1 MGTTNQTNRKK
12 RLSKAQIERR
22 RRRRQRAIMIRAIS
36 LGVLLLILIGAVLGV
51 TAGIRRSSEKKA
63 AEKAAQE
70 AQIRK
75 EEEALENR
83 KNVLAKAEEL
93 AMGYD
98 YDGAI
103 ELLKSVEGYDQDAD
117 LIAAVANYT
126 AIKSTLVTV
135 DVTNVPHI
143 FYHSLINDTSRAFNV
158 SVLGQSS
165 VDGQN
170 AWMTT
175 IDEFDRI
182 TQEMYD
188 RGYVFVR
195 LRDLV
200 IETVDEDGKVH
211 FTKNTNLKLPEGK
224 KPVVLS
230 LDDLSYYHSYKA
242 AGYPDKLV
250 LDENGDVKCQ
260 YTDASGNTTLGN
272 YDVVPRL
279 EAFIKE
285 HPDASYKGA
294 RGMIALTGYNGVLG
308 YRTDVAYK
316 TGEKLTAD
324 QKEWLDEH
332 PDYNWDEDVAEAKK
346 VAEAMKE
353 DGWEFASH
361 TWGHLSVT
369 GKSVESLKTDHE
381 KWKNTVESIV
391 GPTDIIIF
399 AHGADIGS
407 WKDYSSDNEQYA
419 YYKSQGFNF
428 FCNVDGSQKA
438 WIQIREDYV
447 RQGRINLDGYM
458 LYKATQGQTD
468 VTEDF
473 FDANEIFDSSRPTP
487 VVAVGKG

>member
-1 MGTTNQTNRKK
+1 MERTNQTNGKK

-22 RRRRQRAIMIRAIS
+22 RRRRRRAIMIRAIS
-36 LGVLLLILIGAVLGV
+36 LGALLLVLIGAVWGV

-70 AQIRK
+70 EQIRK
-75 EEEALENR
+75 EEEALAHR
-83 KNVLAKAEEL
+83 KNVLATAERM

-103 ELLKSVEGYDQDAD
+103 DLIKSVEGYDQDAD
-117 LIAAVANYT
+117 LIAAAAEYT
-126 AIKSTLVTV
+126 AKKSTLVTV

-143 FYHSLINDTSRAFNV
+143 FYHSLINDTGRAFNV
-158 SVLGQSS
+158 SVLGQSA

-175 IDEFDRI
+175 VDEFDKI
-182 TQEMYD
+182 LQEMYE

-200 IETVDEDGKVH
+200 VETKDEQGNVTFK
-211 FTKNTNLKLPEGK
+211 KNTNLKLPEGK

-230 LDDLSYYHSYKA
+230 LDDLSYYHSYKD
-242 AGYPDKLV
+242 AGYPNKLV
-250 LDENGDVKCQ
+250 VDKNGNVKCE
-260 YTDASGNTTLGN
+260 YTDASGKTTIGD

-279 EAFIKE
+279 DAFLEE
-285 HPDASYKGA
+285 HPDGAYKGA
-294 RGMIALTGYNGVLG
+294 RGMIALTGYNGVFG

-316 TGEKLTAD
+316 TGENLTAD
-324 QKEWLDEH
+324 QKAWLEEH
-332 PDYNWDEDVAEAKK
+332 PDFNWEEEVAEATE

-353 DGWEFASH
+353 AGWEFASH

-369 GKSVESLKTDHE
+369 GKSAEALATDHE
-381 KWKNTVESIV
+381 KWKNTVEPIV
-391 GPTDIIIF
+391 GKTDTIIF

-407 WKDYSSDNEQYA
+407 WQDYSDSNPQYA

-428 FCNVDGSQKA
+428 FCNVDGSQKS

-458 LYKATQGQTD
+458 FYKATQGLTD

-473 FDANEIFDSSRPTP
+473 FDANEIFDSARPTP
-487 VVAVGKG
+487 VVASGKS